1 MKLIY
6 KIFIILFFISF
17 FTSSYSKNVETIIIN
32 GNDRVSDETIIMFSE
47 INIGD
52 SIIEVDLNS
61 VLKKIYE
68 SNFFENVSVEIN
80 DKNLEI
86 NVVEYPIIQNVEI
99 KGLKAKKNKELV
111 RKNLILKPRSS
122 LNEYLLSQEK
132 QSIISILRSKG
143 YYFAKVNVFTE
154 NLENN
159 MVNLIHEIEL
169 GNKGK
174 IKKINFL
181 GNKIFK
187 DNKLKSIIITEEYK
201 PWKLISGRKFLNE
214 ETISLDKRLL
224 KNYYLNKG
232 YYNVQINSS
241 FAKLV
246 KKDEFEL
253 SFNINADKKIFFNE
267 LKITLP
273 TDFQKDG
280 YSDLENL
287 FLKMKGEPYSINL
300 VEKVLKKIDLI
311 TLNEEFQSINA
322 EVDEELIDNKLNI
335 NFVIN
340 KTEKYFVEKINIFG
354 NNVTR
359 ESVIRNRLD
368 LDEGD
373 PYNEILRK
381 KSENNIKSLNFFR
394 TVKTEVKDGVNK
406 DSKIINIFIEEKPTG
421 EIFAGAG
428 AGTDG
433 GTITAGV
440 KENNYLGKGLRVEA
454 NGTLTEET
462 FKGKFAVTNP
472 NFNNSNKS
480 VFANIQ
486 ALEIDQ
492 MKNYGYKTN
501 KTGFEVGT
509 GFEYLEDFRL
519 GLSTRSFFEKIETD
533 STASSRQKS
542 QAGNYWDTF
551 IKLSFDYDKRNQ
563 RFKPSDGFRS
573 NYSLDIPIISDNN
586 TLTNSYDYKYY
597 TELYENNISS
607 FSILLKS
614 AHSITNDDVKL
625 SERLI
630 VPYSRLR
637 GFEKGKIGP
646 KDGDDFIGGNYIASL
661 NLNSN
666 VPFIFPN
673 IQNLDA
679 AIFFDAANVWGVDYD
694 STLGNGDKLRSSIGI
709 GIDWFTVIG
718 PMSFTLTET
727 ITKDTTDIEET
738 FRFNI
743 GTTF

>member
-1 MKLIY
+1 MNTIY
-6 KIFIILFFISF
+6 KIFILIFFIGISNV
-17 FTSSYSKNVETIIIN
+17 SYAKNIENIIIN
-32 GNDRVSDETIIMFSE
+32 GNERVSDDTIIMFSE
-47 INIGD
+47 VNIGD
-52 SIIEVDLNS
+52 DLLEIDLNS
-61 VLKKIYE
+61 VLKNIYK
-68 SNFFENVSVEIN
+68 SNFFENVTVEIK
-80 DKNLEI
+80 DKNLNI

-99 KGLKAKKNKELV
+99 KGIKAKKNLELV
-111 RKNLILKPRSS
+111 KKNLILKPRSS
-122 LNEYLLSQEK
+122 LNNYLINQEK
-132 QSIISILRSKG
+132 QSIISLLRSKG
-143 YYFAKVNVFTE
+143 YYFAEVQMFSET
-154 NLENN
+154 LDNN
-159 MVNLIHEIEL
+159 MVNLIYEIEL

-187 DNKLKSIIITEEYK
+187 DNKLKSIIISEEYK
-201 PWKLISGRKFLNE
+201 PWKFISGRKYLNQ

-224 KNYYLNKG
+224 KNFFLNKG
-232 YYNVQINSS
+232 FYNVEINSS

-246 KKDEFEL
+246 KDDEFEL
-253 SFNINADKKIFFNE
+253 TFNINAGEKIFFNN
-267 LKITLP
+267 LIISLP
-273 TDFQKDG
+273 ADFQRSG
-280 YSDLENL
+280 YANLEKL
-287 FLKMKGEPYSINL
+287 FLNIKGEPYSINL
-300 VEKVLKKIDLI
+300 VEKILDKIDLI
-311 TLNEEFQSINA
+311 TLNEEFKSINA
-322 EVDEELIDNKLNI
+322 EVEEDLIDNKLDL
-335 NFVIN
+335 NFVI
-340 KTEKYFVEKINIFG
+340 KETEKYFVEKINIFG

-359 ESVIRNRLD
+359 ESVIRNRLN

-394 TVKTEVKDGVNK
+394 TVKTEVAEGKTK
-406 DSKIINIFIEEKPTG
+406 DSKVINIFIEEKPTG

-433 GTITAGV
+433 ATITAGV

-501 KTGFEVGT
+501 KTGFELGT

-533 STASSRQKS
+533 STASARQKS

-551 IKLSFDYDKRNQ
+551 IKINFDYDKRNQ
-563 RFKPSDGFRS
+563 KFKPSDGFRS
-573 NYSLDIPIISDNN
+573 FYSLDIPIISDNN
-586 TLTNSYDYKYY
+586 TLTNTYDYKFY

-607 FSILLKS
+607 LSILLKS
-614 AHSITNDDVKL
+614 ANSITGDDVKL
-625 SERLI
+625 TERLI

-646 KDGDDFIGGNYIASL
+646 KDGDDFIGGNYVTAL
-661 NLNSN
+661 NLSSN

-694 STLGNGDKLRSSIGI
+694 STLGNGDKLRSSIGF

-718 PMSFTLTET
+718 PMSFTFSEA
-727 ITKDTTDIEET
+727 ITKDSSDIEET

>member
-1 MKLIY
+1 MNTIY
-6 KIFIILFFISF
+6 KIFILIFFIGISNV
-17 FTSSYSKNVETIIIN
+17 SYAKNIENIIIN
-32 GNDRVSDETIIMFSE
+32 GNERVSDDTIIMFSE
-47 INIGD
+47 VNIGD
-52 SIIEVDLNS
+52 DLLEIDLNS
-61 VLKKIYE
+61 VLKNIYK
-68 SNFFENVSVEIN
+68 SNFFENVTVEIE
-80 DKNLEI
+80 DKNLNI

-99 KGLKAKKNKELV
+99 KGIKAKKNLELV
-111 RKNLILKPRSS
+111 KKNLILKPRSS
-122 LNEYLLSQEK
+122 LNNYLINQEK
-132 QSIISILRSKG
+132 QSIISLLRSKG
-143 YYFAKVNVFTE
+143 YYFAEVQMFSET
-154 NLENN
+154 LDNN
-159 MVNLIHEIEL
+159 MVNLIYEIEL

-187 DNKLKSIIITEEYK
+187 ENKLKSVIISEEYK
-201 PWKLISGRKFLNE
+201 PWKFISGRKYLNQ

-224 KNYYLNKG
+224 KNFFLNKG
-232 YYNVQINSS
+232 FYNVEINSS

-246 KKDEFEL
+246 KDDEFEL
-253 SFNINADKKIFFNE
+253 TFNINAGEKIFFNN
-267 LKITLP
+267 LMISLP
-273 TDFQKDG
+273 ADFQRSG
-280 YSDLENL
+280 YANLEKL
-287 FLKMKGEPYSINL
+287 FLNIKGEPYSINL
-300 VEKVLKKIDLI
+300 VEKILDKIDLI
-311 TLNEEFQSINA
+311 TLNEEFKSINA
-322 EVDEELIDNKLNI
+322 EVEEDLIDNKLDL
-335 NFVIN
+335 NFVI
-340 KTEKYFVEKINIFG
+340 KETEKYFVEKINIFG

-359 ESVIRNRLD
+359 ESVIRNRLN

-394 TVKTEVKDGVNK
+394 TVKTEVAEGKTK
-406 DSKIINIFIEEKPTG
+406 DSKVINIFIEEKPTG

-433 GTITAGV
+433 ATITAGV

-501 KTGFEVGT
+501 KTGFELGT

-533 STASSRQKS
+533 STASARQKS

-551 IKLSFDYDKRNQ
+551 IKINFDYDKRNQ
-563 RFKPSDGFRS
+563 KFKPSDGFRS
-573 NYSLDIPIISDNN
+573 FYSLDIPVISDNN
-586 TLTNSYDYKYY
+586 TLTNTYDYKFY

-607 FSILLKS
+607 LSILLKS
-614 AHSITNDDVKL
+614 ANSITGDDVKL
-625 SERLI
+625 TERLI

-646 KDGDDFIGGNYIASL
+646 KDGDDFIGGNYVTAL
-661 NLNSN
+661 NLSSN

-694 STLGNGDKLRSSIGI
+694 STLGNGDKLRSSIGF

-718 PMSFTLTET
+718 PMSFTFSEA
-727 ITKDTTDIEET
+727 ITKDSSDIEET